1 MRQTQR
7 HLKKIL
13 IFQMGLLALIFWISG
28 CATQPSA
35 PPTSETAAAQHVS
48 TEPRQLQ
55 NIEVVDQEGSL
66 DILLVGSDS
75 MTYTAFKAIDPL
87 RLVLDLPN
95 TESGKVSSPVSVENE
110 LIGKVETLELPGAVG
125 PMTRVEIGLNQESPY
140 EIIQEQNQI
149 RIQFEKTVP
158 QAEAEAAEI
167 ESASMREVALP
178 TSTMAQID
186 DGSTQ
191 PSPEQMP
198 PANKIT
204 AIQPIRS
211 GEELKVYI
219 IGDGILDNVNV
230 FPITD
235 PARLVVDLM
244 GIESAVAKATVPP
257 SDPLV
262 KGIRLGTHPDK
273 VRVVFDLIPAAGL
286 PYQVLS
292 TGDRL
297 VVSFKPGEG
306 FPASPPAVAVAPA
319 PAEPTEAVAPAPSEP
334 AVAPEPPPMKLVEVK
349 PASIN
354 AIDFTLLESNKS
366 RLTVTAN
373 RTLEPEIQITGA
385 NSLSLIFPNA
395 NLPKHLQ
402 RHIDTGQFASAVN
415 LIDPRPMRGLPGTV
429 ELHIEMREMV
439 PYHVAQDDNEIYLD
453 FDASTLPPPEPIELE
468 KPVTVYEAR
477 TSVTPSPVPEAAEPA
492 AAPEEV
498 VPPAPPDAEVEEE
511 AAVAEE
517 EAVLEE
523 DEAEL
528 LAAEEAAA
536 AEAEEAAPPPE
547 QVRKFTGQKISLDLQ
562 EVDIRNVLR
571 LLADVT
577 GKNMV
582 VEPDVK
588 GTVTL
593 KVDGVPWDQVL
604 ELILK
609 INNLDSVTEGNVIRI
624 ATAAK
629 LKSELDRRRAEV
641 EAKKELMAAAR
652 DLGEITTE
660 YLQVNYADVNDI
672 SVQIDNIKSD
682 KGTISVDGRTN
693 LIIYSDFPRRI
704 ETAKE
709 ILARLDK
716 ATQQVMIEARIVSAN
731 TNFSR
736 NLGISWNAA
745 YDVNSLSSD
754 SVSRAL
760 DLTGAVAAP
769 VSSIGTFGI
778 DFTRI
783 GTNLFNLDMTLEAL
797 EEAGEGRVISS
808 PRIFT
813 LDHVQA
819 LIQQGDQI
827 PYPQR
832 TEEGTISTAFAPATL
847 SLTVTP
853 HITPDGKVRLE
864 VNVKKDEADFSR
876 TVQDVPA
883 IRTQEA
889 QTELLINDG
898 DTIVIGGIVIRD
910 TEWTEDRVPYLWRI
924 PLLGW
929 LFKNRQIQE
938 TKDELLIFLSPS
950 IVAQERYT
958 RK

>member
-7 HLKKIL
+7 HLKKTW
-13 IFQMGLLALIFWISG
+13 IFQMVLLALIFWVSG

-35 PPTSETAAAQHVS
+35 PPTSETSVGEQLSA
-48 TEPRQLQ
+48 ELRQLQ
-55 NIEVVDQEGSL
+55 DIQVVDQDGFL

-87 RLVLDLPN
+87 RLVIDLPN
-95 TESGKVSSPVSVENE
+95 TESETVSSPLAVENE
-110 LIGKVETLELPGAVG
+110 VIGKIETFEIPGPPAS
-125 PMTRVEIGLNQESPY
+125 MIRVEIGLNQEIPY
-140 EIIQEQNQI
+140 EIVQEQNQI
-149 RIQFEKTVP
+149 RVQFNKTAMQAEVEV
-158 QAEAEAAEI
+158 AEAE
-167 ESASMREVALP
+167 SAPMREVVLP

-186 DGSTQ
+186 TVTAG
-191 PSPEQMP
+191 PSAEDMP
-198 PANKIT
+198 PAQNIT
-204 AIQPIRS
+204 AIQPVSS

-219 IGDGILDNVNV
+219 IGDGILDNYNV
-230 FPITD
+230 FTITD
-235 PARLVVDLM
+235 PARLVLDLV
-244 GIESAVAKATVPP
+244 GVKSAVAKPKIPP
-257 SDPLV
+257 DDGLV
-262 KGIRLGTHPDK
+262 KNIRLGTHPEK
-273 VRVVFDLIPAAGL
+273 LRVVFDLAAEHGL
-286 PYQVLS
+286 PYEVLAA
-292 TGDRL
+292 GDRL

-306 FPASPPAVAVAPA
+306 FPTSPPAVAVTSAPP
-319 PAEPTEAVAPAPSEP
+319 PARSSEP
-334 AVAPEPPPMKLVEVK
+334 AALEAK
-349 PASIN
+349 PARIRS
-354 AIDFTLLESNKS
+354 IDFTLLESEKS
-366 RLTVTAN
+366 RLAVVAT
-373 RTLEPEIQITGA
+373 RPLEPEIQITGPK
-385 NSLSLIFPNA
+385 SISLIFPNA

-402 RHIDTGQFASAVN
+402 RHIDTGQFTSAVN
-415 LIDPRPMRGLPGTV
+415 LIDPRPMQGFRDTV
-429 ELHIEMREMV
+429 EFHIEMREMV
-439 PYHVAQDDNEIYLD
+439 PYDVALDENRVYLI
-453 FDASTLPPPEPIELE
+453 FDASALPPPEPIELE
-468 KPVTVYEAR
+468 KPATVVEAR
-477 TSVTPSPVPEAAEPA
+477 APVPPTPVVEEAEQTT
-492 AAPEEV
+492 APEEV
-498 VPPAPPDAEVEEE
+498 ASAAPPEPVEAITVVKAEGAAPEKVEVIEKVE
-511 AAVAEE
+511 IPAQ
-517 EAVLEE
+517 
-523 DEAEL
+523 
-528 LAAEEAAA
+528 
-536 AEAEEAAPPPE
+536 AAPPPE
-547 QVRKFTGQKISLDLQ
+547 TQQRFTGQKISLDLQ

-577 GKNMV
+577 GKNIV

-593 KVDGVPWDQVL
+593 KVDSVPWDQVL

-609 INNLDSVTEGNVIRI
+609 INDLDSVTEGNVIRI

-629 LKSELDRRRAEV
+629 IKSELERRRAEV
-641 EAKKELMAAAR
+641 EAERELMAAAR
-652 DLGEITTE
+652 DSGEITTE

-672 SVQIDNIKSD
+672 SAQIENVKSE
-682 KGTISVDGRTN
+682 KGTLSVDGRTN

-736 NLGISWNAA
+736 NLGISWSAD
-745 YDVNSLSSD
+745 YQVNTIGD
-754 SVSRAL
+754 NNAL
-760 DLTGAVAAP
+760 DLAAAVAAP
-769 VSSIGTFGI
+769 TSAIGAFGL

-783 GTNLFNLDMTLEAL
+783 ASNIVNLDLTLTAL
-797 EEAGEGRVISS
+797 EEAGEGRIISS

-847 SLTVTP
+847 ALTVTP

-898 DTIVIGGIVIRD
+898 DTLVIGGIIERD
-910 TEWTEDRVPYLWRI
+910 TNWTEDRVPYLWRI

-929 LFKNRQIQE
+929 LFKSRQIQE
-938 TKDELLIFLSPS
+938 TKDELLIFLSPN
-950 IVAQERYT
+950 IVTQETYT
-958 RK
+958 RR